1 MTQELSDK
9 EIAKLFNDVSNSLRG
24 NDATK
29 LDELMTSETLEVE
42 EEATPEDESLP
53 DEPENTPDQEEEED
67 SKSGPQEVPAD
78 DTVDDS
84 EDPSAQKDTDE
95 VVKLREQLAK
105 LEKDNHSLRSQ
116 AGRVPH
122 VQRRL
127 QELDK
132 KLDELTKKSPSSHP
146 TDAIADAL
154 KGIKETDPE
163 LADSVAKAIERAMKE
178 VAEASHNTAKDTLTA
193 LREVELANHTDSEMD
208 KLLGMYPNARDIF
221 ASQHWKDWKKS
232 QNRTWQT
239 LASSDLAEDVAE
251 AFERYSADMLKRF
264 PELAANV
271 SKEEPVKEP
280 VKTKNEEAEKIEEER
295 NRKKQTT
302 AKVGSPAA
310 PAKVSTPDD
319 PDALFKKFSEQIR
332 KERTG

>member
-1 MTQELSDK
+1 VTQELSDK
-9 EIAKLFNDVSNSLRG
+9 EIAKLFNEVSTSLRG
-24 NDATK
+24 NDTVK
-29 LDELMTSETLEVE
+29 LDELMASETIEVE

-53 DEPENTPDQEEEED
+53 DQPEETPEEKEEED
-67 SKSGPQEVPAD
+67 NSGPQDKTAD
-78 DTVDDS
+78 DTVDDN
-84 EDPSAQKDTDE
+84 EDPPEPKESDE

-132 KLDELTKKSPSSHP
+132 KLDELTKKSPSSQP
-146 TDAIADAL
+146 NDLIANAL

-163 LADSVAKAIERAMKE
+163 LAESIAKAIADATNA
-178 VAEASHNTAKDTLTA
+178 VAADSHNTAKETLNT
-193 LREVELANHTDSEMD
+193 LREIEAASHTDNEMD

-221 ASQHWKDWKKS
+221 TSQHWKDWKKS

-251 AFERYSADMLKRF
+251 AFERYSADMLKKF

-295 NRKKQTT
+295 ARKKQTT

-310 PAKVSTPDD
+310 PAKVSVPDD